1 MEDSNQLPAE
11 PQAYSLDDINN
22 MLMQGNKPATPA
34 APAYTPIPTF
44 VPASKVVTPAQ
55 PTVQAPAQPQVAPK
69 AFSLEEVQAMFM
81 QGNKPQKQATNFA
94 GTDTNIRGSARK
106 GVSTTGEEPTVGFGK
121 SLENSLLRSYWSGDL
136 QESKNNFYFNLS
148 KLQNNEAEI
157 KNLEGSISAFKAS
170 PIGKDPRL
178 PGAEKKMAQLL
189 EEKKKLSDNAPVYL
203 AEAARLQEKL
213 RSISGRSE
221 AQKKLD
227 AAFKDPENGAW
238 DSLKQGFGGEGYVQG
253 TVDLGNVAAN
263 LVAENAY
270 QLAEAIFVSWAS
282 KNVAMGVEKFVVG
295 KAAVKAAQATEAGR
309 EAIAGRQNVASSLG
323 LGATVGKDSF
333 DSNLTENMNT
343 ALRAL
348 KINPDDL
355 NAVKEFSEKNP
366 DLFIKILLDA
376 EVNAAKK
383 GGVEG
388 LITSGASVGTGV
400 VTRAFENKAAKAL
413 VEEAAKG
420 VTRSTARKAAGV
432 VGEIAAEMASE
443 GAEEAAVNIG
453 TNLVD
458 SKLDPKGDIY
468 AGLAGA
474 IVGGTTKAGGSA
486 ISGAGKAIFKG
497 KEATAEQKAMEDEV
511 NAAKD
516 KPVEPST
523 EKVEPS
529 PAYPLWEEHGSNIP
543 PEKITDEVKKAHA
556 EWSSKYGTTHNI
568 DGSPKTAEEIDQSMD
583 QDELYVESAREVIK
597 ENTVEPRPVLVS
609 RGSWELKYGKTHL
622 PNGRPKTNLSDAVM
636 KKMEEKTAAGWKS
649 KRERIKPKAAQAEAQ
664 AQPQA
669 EAQAQEKPD
678 QQAAAKPA
686 DEYTEPGYEASS
698 ETVEPRPDR
707 LVDQKGWVAWMKK
720 YSKTHDEKGSPLSAE
735 TIDQFQDFQEAYKQ
749 AESEIGN
756 EKLTE
761 SELFAMVHK
770 RIRDG
775 TFKSK
780 RKRTIP
786 APVKSTAKPTPAAE
800 AKPAPETKPDKKPYF
815 KGDAGEYTGK
825 TKKIGGKTFYEIKL
839 TEGHLK
845 GQTKLI
851 PEAPEPA
858 PAQPAETRTVE
869 DMQDQLDSL
878 VKAGRGDERQ
888 AERLRARIAAV
899 KEAQAK
905 PQPAAAQQAQTA
917 EQPVAQAEE
926 TKVDIKKEKGKN
938 PIVANGKKVILWGKG
953 GIYLNNIN
961 LIIGYEY
968 GINGEKYINIDHF
981 SRRNGIT
988 ARLVG
993 SLENWY
999 SQIKFKT
1006 NRSGGK
1012 IDKEYAIKNHERKAF
1027 DPIYKTLIKLG
1038 VIVPDETSKYKF
1050 RLRDPVIG
1058 PDGNKYNIGDEITI
1072 NGSEFHID
1080 LITENGSNP
1089 IITLFTDTSL
1099 KSKDEEPQH
1108 YEIGLNELAEIIKQ
1122 FQIKQFGKTFKQ
1134 IEEEAKQEREKN
1146 TEPASDS
1153 MPKDDEPKNE
1163 DNADLVKK
1171 IGTKVV
1177 DPIKK
1182 NSILNKK
1189 FNGDVQSAKDY
1200 ISDVERIIQTG
1211 KNENGVK
1218 IELTIDQKVEAKKL
1232 AEELVEVGVYHPGN
1246 SFKFSLAERNEN
1258 GVSVRLSTS
1267 RNWYGQHGEG
1277 EMFNINGYVYQ
1288 IISVINEDN
1297 MTVRNVKTGE
1307 CYTLNVEKYNKII
1320 DELDAK
1326 IEERGWK
1333 YDLRPGY
1340 EMFNHRNSYALPD
1353 MENKKAYEPELSE
1366 AQKADKKRT
1375 DESNKKW
1382 DLKHIND
1389 ASAKFEKEFGSDPQK
1404 ITHKYILIYE
1414 IIKDIQND
1422 GSYDDLSE
1430 KDLIKHYSKEGFGSS
1445 TISYGP
1451 IIDGKIYFPS
1461 YKLIK
1466 GGQVSIKFLGTTK
1479 TLSIKE
1485 LVQEAIAYKN
1495 KVEKKSE
1502 TKVNNKDESTANKN
1516 DTKTEEPADITKA
1529 REQLKKL
1536 EKSGMTFM
1544 SSRHQDQAEAL
1555 RQVIAK
1561 YEESVKPK
1569 NNVSKEDMD
1578 TSEEDRQDEQRSEVS
1593 SISEAVTDTLTN
1605 IEGSKDLMKSL
1616 NGSKTKPGLIQK
1628 LEEQISAAEEA
1639 IDGGDQ
1645 QALSDATEAMSAL
1658 LDELSGV
1665 RDELQDK
1672 HDNTPESLQD
1682 TDAYYAREEAIDSLT
1697 EAIDT
1702 IESSLS
1708 NLNDSINIEEDQS
1721 PAEPTAETNVEAEVK
1736 NTIINAQDVDDFVE
1750 ALRIQYGDTI
1760 PLYHATDAD
1769 TAAIIDKEGFKL
1781 TPGKNYVSYAK
1792 EPLIYFQIGKSD
1804 YQADNRPVLY
1814 RLDVPLSFIEKYANA
1829 DMDGINISDS
1839 ELEDAGVDMDGFED
1853 LPSEIKDIIRYFVQ
1867 RDMKLEGM
1875 ELLIADRMEDGNIF
1889 KGLKPVRVTAETNV
1903 ETEMGKGD
1911 FNLSGEEATQVKDKA
1926 EDTTGDMIPD
1936 TVEPAYV
1943 AQARTQLAKL
1953 EKSGKSPKQQETLR
1967 ETIATYE
1974 ASKNTNQE
1982 ATGESEFGVDEFN
1995 DEDAA
2000 EGKNPIQ
2007 GYQYIDQ
2014 SDEDV
2019 IKNLKDYKV
2028 NTSDDS
2034 SLLHGVKDLWYQRKQ
2049 DAVDYI
2055 QPSIKDKGFLISIYT
2070 KSGDDMRTMSI
2081 SLDQIKRFWPGIYDL
2096 ALESAKSYEAEFEA
2110 TDAERKAR
2118 PEKRRQQKIRNAE
2131 AYERIMG
2138 KPEPQKPEKKT
2149 KEKPKQE
2156 RVAPSTIDEIRARLQ
2171 KNKYPKR
2178 PTEKRPETVID
2189 DREAVVQYEE
2199 DRKLFNFDRS
2209 VDLSVVSTEALEDFE
2224 NLVRAR
2230 STEITSDAD
2239 GEFTALAAMEL
2250 ERRKLETDDQV
2261 TSFGDIVADLRSLA
2275 NQGIFLPTLPSEFN
2289 AEELEKFKI
2298 LFKRNKFLFRNPKGM
2313 DIGKVNGA
2321 DQKLYGT
2328 GKGKIVDRQHIVD
2341 MKNAADGMISDVAQA
2356 LAGLGW
2362 TQLDP
2367 SNVGNFADV
2376 LAELIANN
2384 DEGVVPE
2391 GGVMGATRDMDNIYK
2406 RKYTPTEPETLNNLN
2421 QIPDAETDQQD
2432 EGDGTNPYIP
2442 PEDNG
2447 DNPFSMRDDL
2457 PRKQRESLQQMNE
2470 DLKDTKTPDD
2480 QLTEQEKQWAAEK
2493 SERWRDD
2500 ASRDAYKYPLT
2511 PNFKAWTRGWP
2522 NDPVS
2527 KDNPYRRREKLP
2539 IFIRNLDQ
2547 LTNPD
2552 NFIKLMD
2559 GFVTTAFH
2567 GTSSPGRSFTQ
2578 FKGLTYFV
2586 GGEDYNG
2593 TSNIFGEKDMYY
2605 LRCTKPAVLTSPMLA
2620 YITYKENGRYEE
2632 RMGLKF
2638 ESPIGQLGYELE
2650 RFFKFYSEKNPNLF
2664 VGEEFYNED
2673 ATSHIE
2679 DFLISLENGTL
2690 YSQYTASAEF
2700 WKSGAQHQLLVWL
2713 QQNTRYDSVLF
2724 MNKTLSEDLPTIV
2737 MFNELNNRDQKSPSS
2752 NIKAASNS
2760 GRFQSS
2766 DARFDYS
2773 MRENPTAP
2781 DGQVANHS
2789 DADLASRGF
2798 ISKYAKE
2805 NMPSGMRLTFTWDV
2819 GNLKEF
2825 KKIKQTTN
2833 YTGGMANGD
2842 IKNEKGETVAVF
2854 EFDVEAGG
2862 LNYDGG
2868 AVLHYIKVTPSNRN
2882 LGLSKVIVAEIAE
2895 RARRLGA
2902 TTISATVLD
2911 PKQRPMYSMQ
2921 SVLGNVNVTEQSEER
2936 ADPGNDY
2943 SYPDQSG
2950 NSVRTRTEV
2959 TSDIDQDTPLSLK
2972 EIQENERKAA
2982 ELDRRIK
2989 LNAANKYLG
2998 TLIGRRGYQ
3007 GVIDR
3012 AVFEARKSGKLTEKE
3027 IQGLTSILNYIG
3039 SHFFKDVKL
3048 SIDKGDA
3055 NANAMGQY
3063 DSMQKIIKVF
3073 KTAIESG
3080 IFLDTAAHEIA
3091 HHLTQFL
3098 PEADR
3103 AALRKEWKDART
3115 KFLKANPGF
3124 ASLVGNDDR
3133 NWANIRI
3140 KGTDLEA
3147 ANKLFPD
3154 ISKNKLFAQIP
3165 NSDPK
3170 APIMYRIV
3178 ATEELYRLFSSSEWF
3193 AETFKDTVMSRLNSD
3208 PAYTGTQKT
3217 WKDKLINLWENIKMK
3232 FRQMFGKDQ
3241 AARILANFAKGRYD
3255 ASKFQADN
3263 GTNVNAEG
3271 YDVKTEEDARTIAEV
3286 DAASNMPNMYVDEQN
3301 DANNEGFYNSLKDA
3315 EDNYE
3320 ETVFVE
3326 PRNKETSVVKKAADF
3341 VAQVGKG
3348 ISSRMHRYAR
3358 KNPNSPTVK
3367 KLANWIHN
3375 RAGTKSDAFERDI
3388 PTSIAVKRTYFIN
3401 KFKDIMGPMREQLD
3415 SFKNTKN
3422 KTAKQL
3428 REEVYKHLTDMITGR
3443 VAITQG
3449 PLGDAATQLKALL
3462 EEIRDYR
3469 VEAGEEIGFVEDYF
3483 PAVYNQETII
3493 NNRAQFVGDATAAYM
3508 IELNKLSETEL
3519 AKELGLSKEEIE
3531 TGDIFENADELEQ
3544 KMTDLAQMKAIE
3556 LYNSHVRGEASDIF
3570 DNMFSNRGSVNIE
3583 NPAKSR
3589 KFSRPAQDIMRKW
3602 QVNDPF
3608 RVVQRYIMGSVKRAE
3623 LIRKFGMDNTIWK
3636 KMAAQMEQD
3645 GVNYNV
3651 ITDLAQ
3657 MIRVATGS
3665 DRDDRSIGWRNTS
3678 QGLIDTM
3685 TLITAAS
3692 AMGKGFWNNLAEPIS
3707 IGIRSGSPIV
3717 GSLRAY
3723 AETWGV
3729 FIKLATKDLTGR
3741 KERGIFANSFWEQY
3755 GKDMGLIHNNLED
3768 AWMTTHSIDSGGEES
3783 NPRMRWLTNAIYK
3796 ANLMD
3801 ASETAKQRASLSI
3814 GNSYIAN
3821 LANLKQGN
3829 HWFNKLIKKL
3839 NLSDEKWNPSQSVS
3853 DNLNELG
3860 IPQERH
3866 DEFTKWVISI
3876 QNLKGKALMSVIT
3889 GNSEMARFHQEAIVR
3904 FSNQSSVRSSKAHKT
3919 VMQNTFPGKVLLQLL
3934 SFAYSYA
3941 AEVGS
3946 RVLDMTMQAVLASPE
3961 GKRYNMVDRMRMLA
3975 PVMGAAL
3982 SVVVYRG
3989 LFEFKDWLYETEG
4002 AKIRK
4007 KFPEWLK
4014 WFNALS
4020 YSGLLGP
4027 RIEQLV
4033 KVMGRDMTVGGPAG
4047 SVVANTGK
4055 AVAAGF
4061 KAATGQASGESAVKA
4076 ARTASAPIAKSIV
4089 VGGAS
4094 ALNPALGAAA
4104 IQATNQP
4111 EFQQAIVGPKAEKS
4125 WFEKRN

>member
-22 MLMQGNKPATPA
+22 MLMQGNKPATPDA
-34 APAYTPIPTF
+34 SVYTPIQPF
-44 VPASKVVTPAQ
+44 VPASKAV
-55 PTVQAPAQPQVAPK
+55 APAQPQVAPK

-81 QGNKPQKQATNFA
+81 QGNKPRQWTGNAAVDSFNDPDPLTEQQIIDRKAQLEYEKALGGKKDPTAKFRPKSTSVTNV
-94 GTDTNIRGSARK
+94 RGSAVR
-106 GVSTTGEEPTVGFGK
+106 GSASTGDEPTVGAWTSIGHSIMRSWLRGESEESANAISTAINDRAKHIVDIDKNIKLRDELIAKSKTDFIPNSQATIELYNGIINKKRQLVDEIGKGLASKFIAANTDAERLKAFSGKNEVQKQFDEAMRDPRNDFWDALKEGTDSDNFGGVV
-121 SLENSLLRSYWSGDL
+121 LNYL
-136 QESKNNFYFNLS
+136 NLS
-148 KLQNNEAEI
+148 ANMAGESSYQMGEAVALSYATAGLGTYFKLA
-157 KNLEGSISAFKAS
+157 KS
-170 PIGKDPRL
+170 
-178 PGAEKKMAQLL
+178 
-189 EEKKKLSDNAPVYL
+189 
-203 AEAARLQEKL
+203 
-213 RSISGRSE
+213 
-221 AQKKLD
+221 
-227 AAFKDPENGAW
+227 
-238 DSLKQGFGGEGYVQG
+238 
-253 TVDLGNVAAN
+253 T
-263 LVAENAY
+263 
-270 QLAEAIFVSWAS
+270 
-282 KNVAMGVEKFVVG
+282 KNVMS
-295 KAAVKAAQATEAGR
+295 AVAIGTAT
-309 EAIAGRQNVASSLG
+309 
-323 LGATVGKDSF
+323 GKDSF
-333 DSNLTENMNT
+333 DANLAQNISQELTK
-343 ALRAL
+343 L
-348 KINPDDL
+348 KINPSDF
-355 NAVKEFSEKNP
+355 NAVSEFAIKNP
-366 DLFIKILLDA
+366 EKWLKIFSNAHENAVRKGTAEGAVTALAAGVTGKIDTKFETLDR
-376 EVNAAKK
+376 AKS
-383 GGVEG
+383 
-388 LITSGASVGTGV
+388 LGAVIAGKELPKDGIG
-400 VTRAFENKAAKAL
+400 KAI
-413 VEEAAKG
+413 AKG
-420 VTRSTARKAAGV
+420 VGSMAG
-432 VGEIAAEMASE
+432 EMASE
-443 GAEEAAVNIG
+443 GIEEGTVQLA

-458 SKLDPKGDIY
+458 EKVDLKDTLAATFSGASAGGVSKGVMS
-468 AGLAGA
+468 A
-474 IVGGTTKAGGSA
+474 VGKAG
-486 ISGAGKAIFKG
+486 KTIFKG
-497 KEATAEQKAMEDEV
+497 KEATAEQKAMEAEV
-511 NAAKD
+511 EAAKN
-516 KPVEPST
+516 KPVEESDQ
-523 EKVEPS
+523 KVEAS
-529 PAYPLWEEHGSNIP
+529 PAYPLWQKHGDNIP
-543 PEKITDEVKKAHA
+543 ESEITDDLVKAQNEWMAKYGNTHMIDGTPMTADQIDQHLDSLELKQAAAIAVIKQNRVPPKPSIIHPIDRKNWEAKYGDTHYDTGIPIIDAAQVEAKIAEMKKAGWQSKRPRAIKKGQQQAQAQSNGNVSPRPKQSDFDTVAHPGDA
-556 EWSSKYGTTHNI
+556 VALYNAAVKDWDKKYGMTHRE
-568 DGSPKTAEEIDQSMD
+568 DGSPLTFNQQS
-583 QDELYVESAREVIK
+583 S
-597 ENTVEPRPVLVS
+597 
-609 RGSWELKYGKTHL
+609 
-622 PNGRPKTNLSDAVM
+622 
-636 KKMEEKTAAGWKS
+636 
-649 KRERIKPKAAQAEAQ
+649 QA
-664 AQPQA
+664 
-669 EAQAQEKPD
+669 KPD
-678 QQAAAKPA
+678 QQAAPKA
-686 DEYTEPGYEASS
+686 DETQYTRDGEEISNDVIDPLSSSTEKWKWMDKYKNTHNEDGTPKSLEEIDKNLDFEEALKQVENENRGKDLSKSKLSELAFGLIRSGKFKSNRKRAKIVKPSEDRKLQASKIIELVQKLALKNSDAVPIEDIARKDERNKLYKNTFIKAARAENFDQLVKNIETLVAAGWHWSAEKQTLVNSDNQS
-698 ETVEPRPDR
+698 ETVQEALDR
-707 LVDQKGWVAWMKK
+707 LNNPQQAQA
-720 YSKTHDEKGSPLSAE
+720 SA
-735 TIDQFQDFQEAYKQ
+735 
-749 AESEIGN
+749 
-756 EKLTE
+756 
-761 SELFAMVHK
+761 
-770 RIRDG
+770 
-775 TFKSK
+775 
-780 RKRTIP
+780 
-786 APVKSTAKPTPAAE
+786 PAAENKPASE
-800 AKPAPETKPDKKPYF
+800 AKPAQETKPV
-815 KGDAGEYTGK
+815 
-825 TKKIGGKTFYEIKL
+825 
-839 TEGHLK
+839 
-845 GQTKLI
+845 
-851 PEAPEPA
+851 
-858 PAQPAETRTVE
+858 ETRTVE

-905 PQPAAAQQAQTA
+905 PQPAAAQQAQTT

-968 GINGEKYINIDHF
+968 GSNGEKYINIDHF

-988 ARLVG
+988 VRLVNN
-993 SLENWY
+993 LESWY

-1038 VIVPDETSKYKF
+1038 VIVPDKTSKYNF

-1211 KNENGVK
+1211 KNKNGVK

-1340 EMFNHRNSYALPD
+1340 EMFYHRNSYALPD

-1366 AQKADKKRT
+1366 EQKADKKRT

-1430 KDLIKHYSKEGFGSS
+1430 KDLIKHYSKKGFGSS

-1485 LVQEAIAYKN
+1485 LVQEAIAYRD

-1502 TKVNNKDESTANKN
+1502 TKVNNKDEGKN

-1536 EKSGMTFM
+1536 EKSGMTSL
-1544 SSRHQDQAEAL
+1544 SSRHRDQAEAL

-1569 NNVSKEDMD
+1569 NSVSKENVD
-1578 TSEEDRQDEQRSEVS
+1578 TSKEDRLDEQRSEVS

-1645 QALSDATEAMSAL
+1645 QALSDATETMSAL

-1682 TDAYYAREEAIDSLT
+1682 TDAYYAREAAIESLT

-1702 IESSLS
+1702 IESSIS
-1708 NLNDSINIEEDQS
+1708 NLTDSINIEEDQS
-1721 PAEPTAETNVEAEVK
+1721 TAEEE
-1736 NTIINAQDVDDFVE
+1736 
-1750 ALRIQYGDTI
+1750 
-1760 PLYHATDAD
+1760 
-1769 TAAIIDKEGFKL
+1769 
-1781 TPGKNYVSYAK
+1781 
-1792 EPLIYFQIGKSD
+1792 
-1804 YQADNRPVLY
+1804 
-1814 RLDVPLSFIEKYANA
+1814 
-1829 DMDGINISDS
+1829 
-1839 ELEDAGVDMDGFED
+1839 
-1853 LPSEIKDIIRYFVQ
+1853 
-1867 RDMKLEGM
+1867 MK
-1875 ELLIADRMEDGNIF
+1875 
-1889 KGLKPVRVTAETNV
+1889 KGE
-1903 ETEMGKGD
+1903 
-1911 FNLSGEEATQVKDKA
+1911 FNLSGEEATQVKDTA

-1936 TVEPAYV
+1936 VREPAYV

-1982 ATGESEFGVDEFN
+1982 A
-1995 DEDAA
+1995 A
-2000 EGKNPIQ
+2000 
-2007 GYQYIDQ
+2007 
-2014 SDEDV
+2014 
-2019 IKNLKDYKV
+2019 
-2028 NTSDDS
+2028 
-2034 SLLHGVKDLWYQRKQ
+2034 
-2049 DAVDYI
+2049 
-2055 QPSIKDKGFLISIYT
+2055 
-2070 KSGDDMRTMSI
+2070 
-2081 SLDQIKRFWPGIYDL
+2081 
-2096 ALESAKSYEAEFEA
+2096 
-2110 TDAERKAR
+2110 
-2118 PEKRRQQKIRNAE
+2118 
-2131 AYERIMG
+2131 
-2138 KPEPQKPEKKT
+2138 KPETQKPEKKS
-2149 KEKPKQE
+2149 KKKAEKKPEEE
-2156 RVAPSTIDEIRARLQ
+2156 RVGPSTIDEIRARLQ

-2178 PTEKRPETVID
+2178 PTDKRPETIYD

-2209 VDLSVVSTEALEDFE
+2209 VDMSIVSTEALEDFE
-2224 NLVRAR
+2224 KLVKAR
-2230 STEITSDAD
+2230 SAEITSYAD

-2250 ERRKLETDDQV
+2250 ERRQLETDDQV

-2275 NQGIFLPTLPSEFN
+2275 NQGLFLPTLPKEFN
-2289 AEELEKFKI
+2289 AEELEKFKP
-2298 LFKRNKFLFRNPKGM
+2298 LFETNQFLFRNPQGM
-2313 DIGKVNGA
+2313 NIGKVNGA
-2321 DQKLYGT
+2321 DQKRYGT

-2341 MKNAADGMISDVAQA
+2341 MKNAADGMISAVAEA

-2391 GGVMGATRDMDNIYK
+2391 GGVMGATRDMNNQYK
-2406 RKYTPTEPETLNNLN
+2406 RRYTPTEPETLSNLN
-2421 QIPDAETDQQD
+2421 QNPDAEADQEYNGD
-2432 EGDGTNPYIP
+2432 ETMPDNPDDMT
-2442 PEDNG
+2442 EDNG
-2447 DNPFSMRDDL
+2447 DNPFSMRDQRNENKPGKVSNNVIKKLESIADKPMTTTEAVDL
-2457 PRKQRESLQQMNE
+2457 IESLLKDEAIKNE
-2470 DLKDTKTPDD
+2470 D
-2480 QLTEQEKQWAAEK
+2480 E
-2493 SERWRDD
+2493 
-2500 ASRDAYKYPLT
+2500 
-2511 PNFKAWTRGWP
+2511 
-2522 NDPVS
+2522 
-2527 KDNPYRRREKLP
+2527 
-2539 IFIRNLDQ
+2539 FISVAQAL
-2547 LTNPD
+2547 
-2552 NFIKLMD
+2552 
-2559 GFVTTAFH
+2559 
-2567 GTSSPGRSFTQ
+2567 
-2578 FKGLTYFV
+2578 
-2586 GGEDYNG
+2586 
-2593 TSNIFGEKDMYY
+2593 
-2605 LRCTKPAVLTSPMLA
+2605 
-2620 YITYKENGRYEE
+2620 
-2632 RMGLKF
+2632 
-2638 ESPIGQLGYELE
+2638 
-2650 RFFKFYSEKNPNLF
+2650 
-2664 VGEEFYNED
+2664 
-2673 ATSHIE
+2673 
-2679 DFLISLENGTL
+2679 DFL
-2690 YSQYTASAEF
+2690 
-2700 WKSGAQHQLLVWL
+2700 
-2713 QQNTRYDSVLF
+2713 
-2724 MNKTLSEDLPTIV
+2724 KTLSKSKIDQTTITFRKHYFSAMGQGVGIYDTKNKTIEISIPGVTYGYNEKLGKWENSFGSVLPTVTAHEVIHYHTNDALAKDRIYRKEV
-2737 MFNELNNRDQKSPSS
+2737 NRIFNAAKVLMADMNGDVKSEYGFTNVYEFLAEALTNKYFINLLKHMPSQGSNFDFSRGTDQNLFNELVAAT
-2752 NIKAASNS
+2752 KAMFARNGVNVDGTILEDIINAYAYAKASMKES
-2760 GRFQSS
+2760 G
-2766 DARFDYS
+2766 DANPLS
-2773 MRENPTAP
+2773 MKDNPTAP

-2805 NMPSGMRLTFTWDV
+2805 NMPEGMNLTLTFGMGPRRQGV
-2819 GNLKEF
+2819 KPNQ
-2825 KKIKQTTN
+2825 ISN
-2833 YTGGMANGD
+2833 YQGGMANGTLM
-2842 IKNEKGETVAVF
+2842 NKGKVIATF
-2854 EFDVEAGG
+2854 EFDVESGSSE
-2862 LNYDGG
+2862 YDGG
-2868 AVLHYIKVTPSNRN
+2868 AILHWVEVTKSRRN
-2882 LGLSKVIVAEIAE
+2882 LGLSKIMVAEIAE

-2911 PKQRPMYSMQ
+2911 PKQRPIASLK
-2921 SVLGNVNVTEQSEER
+2921 SVLGNVVETGGSTR
-2936 ADPGNDY
+2936 ADPLDESDF
-2943 SYPDQSG
+2943 SYIDEYGDRVVS
-2950 NSVRTRTEV
+2950 TTEV
-2959 TSDIDQDTPLSLK
+2959 TSDIDHDKPLSLR

-3039 SHFFKDVKL
+3039 SHFFKDLKL
-3048 SIDKGDA
+3048 SIDKGDV
-3055 NANAMGQY
+3055 NSNAMGQY
-3063 DSMQKIIKVF
+3063 DSAQKIIKIF

-3103 AALRKEWKDART
+3103 VALRKEWKDART

-3133 NWANIRI
+3133 NWANIKI

-3286 DAASNMPNMYVDEQN
+3286 EAASNMPNMYVDEQN
-3301 DANNEGFYNSLKDA
+3301 DANNEGFYNSIKDA

-3320 ETVFVE
+3320 ETVFVA

-3341 VAQVGKG
+3341 VVQVGSG
-3348 ISSRMHRYAR
+3348 ISSRMHRYAK

-3375 RAGTKSDAFERDI
+3375 RAGTQSEAFERDI

-3401 KFKDIMGPMREQLD
+3401 KFKDIMGPMRDQLD
-3415 SFKNTKN
+3415 SFKNTKD

-3462 EEIRDYR
+3462 EEIRNYR

-3483 PAVYNQETII
+3483 PAIYNQDII
-3493 NNRAQFVGDATAAYM
+3493 VNNRAQFVGDATAAYM

-3570 DNMFSNRGSVNIE
+3570 DNMFSDRGGVNIE
-3583 NPAKSR
+3583 NPALSR

-3623 LIRKFGMDNTIWK
+3623 LIRKFGMDNTVWK
-3636 KMAAQMEQD
+3636 KMATQMEQD

-3665 DRDDRSIGWRNTS
+3665 DKDDRSIGRRNTE
-3678 QGLIDTM
+3678 QGLVDTM

-3729 FIKLATKDLTGR
+3729 FIKLAAKDLTGR
-3741 KERGIFANSFWEQY
+3741 KEKGIFANSFWEEY

-3768 AWMTTHSIDSGGEES
+3768 AWMTTHSIDAGGEES

-3821 LANLKQGN
+3821 LANLRQGN

-3839 NLSDEKWNPSQSVS
+3839 NLSDENWNPSQSVS

-3860 IPQERH
+3860 IPPEKH
-3866 DEFTKWVISI
+3866 DEFTKWVVSI
-3876 QNLKGKALMSVIT
+3876 QNLKGKALMNVIT

-3904 FSNQSSVRSSKAHKT
+3904 FSNQSSVKSNKAHKT
-3919 VMQNTFPGKVLLQLL
+3919 ITQNTFRGKVLLQLL

-3941 AEVGS
+3941 AEVSS
-3946 RVLDMTMQAVLASPE
+3946 RVWDMTRQAVLASPE

-3975 PVMGAAL
+3975 PIMGAAL

-3989 LFEFKDWLYETEG
+3989 LLEFKDWLYDTEG
-4002 AKIRK
+4002 ARIRK

-4027 RIEQLV
+4027 KIEQSV
-4033 KVMGRDMTVGGPAG
+4033 KIMGRDMTIGGPAG

-4055 AVAAGF
+4055 AVTAGF
-4061 KAATGQASGESAVKA
+4061 KAGTGQGKGESAVKA
-4076 ARTASAPIAKSIV
+4076 ARTAAAPIVKAGV
-4089 VGGAS
+4089 VGLAS
-4094 ALNPALGAAA
+4094 SVNPGLGAAA
-4104 IQATNQP
+4104 VQVTNNP
-4111 EFQQAIVGPKAEKS
+4111 AFNNAIVGPKAEKS